1 MQLINPNWPAPENV
15 KALSTTRVG
24 GCSQGIYDGL
34 NLGAHVG
41 DKDDAVN
48 VNRAT
53 FINAL
58 NLSHITHQSSI
69 WLDQVHGTN
78 LVNWDDLTDKPES
91 SPVAD
96 GAYTNRIDMPCVV
109 MTADCLPLLLCDKSG
124 EQIAAV
130 HAGWRG
136 MANGI
141 LEKAVAEFATEPRNL
156 IAWCGPCI
164 SPEHFEVGREVQ
176 DQLGGPAAAYRAHTD
191 QDKVYA
197 DLAMLAASRLAKVGV
212 QDCYFSNCCTYSDS
226 ELFYSYRRDGQT
238 GRMASLIVKV
248 A

>member
-1 MQLINPNWPAPENV
+1 MQLIKPDWPAPENV

-24 GCSQGIYDGL
+24 GCSQGVYNGL

-48 VNRAT
+48 LNRAN
-53 FINAL
+53 FLEAS
-58 NLSHITHQSSI
+58 NLSHLSQQSSM

-78 LVNWDDLTDKPES
+78 LVDWDSFNVVDDAS
-91 SPVAD
+91 VVAD
-96 GAYTNRIDMPCVV
+96 GAYTKRIDMPCVV

-124 EQIAAV
+124 EHIGAV

-164 SPEHFEVGREVQ
+164 GPEHFEVGREVQ
-176 DQLGGPAAAYRAHTD
+176 DQLGGTSAAYRVHSD

-212 QDCYFSNCCTYSDS
+212 QDCYFSNSCTYSDS

>member
-1 MQLINPNWPAPENV
+1 MQLIKPDWPAPENV

-24 GCSQGIYDGL
+24 GCSQGVYNGL

-48 VNRAT
+48 VNRSS
-53 FINAL
+53 FLEAL
-58 NLSHITHQSSI
+58 NLTHIAHLSSI

-78 LVNWDDLTDKPES
+78 LVNWDSLAVEGEAS
-91 SPVAD
+91 IMAD
-96 GAYTNRIDMPCVV
+96 GALTSRVDIPCVV

-130 HAGWRG
+130 HAEWRG

-141 LEKAVAEFATEPRNL
+141 LEKAVAKFSTEARNL

-164 SPEHFEVGREVQ
+164 GSEHFEVGREVQ
-176 DQLGGPAAAYRAHTD
+176 DQLSGPAAAYREHAD

-197 DLAMLAASRLAKVGV
+197 DLAMLAASRLSNVGV
-212 QDCYFSNCCTYSDS
+212 QDCYFSNCCTYSNS